1 MVGSKDVSP
10 EESASGRW
18 DVWIDTGGTFTDC
31 VARDPQGRHH
41 RAKVLSTGAL
51 RARAVAIGPD
61 SSVHIEAPWAHS
73 VDLVTGFTLH
83 RQRDGRMLG
92 RVRAFDPSDGRTRL
106 QPAAQDGPSGHDPA
120 ASDLASLLA
129 HGEAVEFRTSEPAPL
144 LAARLVT
151 RTPSNTPLP
160 DSLRLRMATTRAT
173 NALLERTGAPTALFI
188 TRGFGDLLRIG
199 DQTRPDLFDPLRS
212 RPPPLTPHVV
222 EVEERRSPE
231 GAVVT
236 PLDLNGLGARVD
248 ELLGLG
254 IRAAAVVLLH
264 SPRHPDHEE
273 KVARLLRDRGLECV
287 VASSRAAPFSHLLR
301 RAETTLVEA
310 TLRPVIRSY
319 LDEVLAGIPGHRVLV
334 LTSSGGLT
342 RGDGVRARE
351 TLLSGPAGGVMGATL
366 VGRRAGTDQ
375 VLALDMGGT
384 STDVARCDEGPEIV
398 EEHQVGTTR
407 LRSPALA
414 IETVAAG
421 GGSICQAGAD
431 GLQVGPASAGAE
443 PGPACYGAGGPLT
456 LTDVNLLLG
465 RIDPA
470 RFEIPLD
477 RTAARARA
485 EEELGSAR
493 ALPGPSPSLEELL
506 EGFLKLANDRMAD
519 AVRRISVRKGY
530 DPAEYALVAFGGAGP
545 QHACELADRLGIR
558 RVLVPADA
566 GVLSAV
572 GLGHAVVERFAVRE
586 VLKPS
591 TELAGD
597 LLGDLLDELTREA
610 RLGVVEEGVPET
622 QVEVSARTA
631 HLRYRG
637 QESTLPIS
645 LPGSVDELGLQ
656 AVLEDFH
663 RAYEAVFGHRIQG
676 REVEV
681 ESVRVTAAARRETG
695 SALPRPQPISAPE
708 APCERSW
715 FEGRWQKVSV
725 WDAEALEAGMTLG
738 GPGLV
743 RGSHTS
749 VVLPPGWDGLVLA
762 DGTLDLTLDEA
773 ASASSPDLTSEHPV
787 VQEEL
792 FVQRFQALVGEMGAQ
807 LRRTALSVNI
817 RERRDFSCALLDS
830 RGRLVANAPHIPV
843 HLGALGVC
851 VRAVAGTLALAPG
864 DVVATNHPGHGGS
877 HLPDVTVI
885 TPVFEE
891 TPSTGTDASTLLGY
905 VASRAHHAEIGGS
918 RPGSMPPEARTL
930 AEEGVVIPPRH
941 LIRAGEA
948 DWEGMRELLSSGP
961 HPSRAVEENLVDLAA
976 QVAANHM
983 GAKLLRTLSLDQGR
997 EAVQR
1002 HMTSLR
1008 TRAARRMRRILGEME
1023 DGSYQARETLD
1034 DGTPLH
1040 VVVRI
1045 QGAEATF
1052 DFEGSGGVHP
1062 GNLNATEAITR
1073 SAVLYVLRL
1082 LARTDLPLNEGL
1094 MEPVRLVLPRGILN
1108 PHFPSDPAECP
1119 AVVGGNI
1126 ETSQRLVD
1134 TLLKPFDLAA
1144 CSQGT
1149 MNNVLFGDESSSY
1162 YETVAGGAG
1171 AGPGS
1176 DGPHATQVH
1185 MTNTAITDV
1194 EVLEHRYPVRVE
1206 RFAVRA
1212 GSGGAGRWTGGDGV
1226 IRELRFLR
1234 PLSLSVL
1241 GQHRVA
1247 SPYGRKGGEPGAR
1260 GRHRLLRAD
1269 GREVELPPIGGAEV
1283 EPGDRLLLETPG
1295 GGGWGRCP

>member
-1 MVGSKDVSP
+1 MVTSEDVLP
-10 EESASGRW
+10 GRTGSGRW

-31 VARDPQGRHH
+31 VALDPEGRT
-41 RAKVLSTGAL
+41 RRVKVLSTSAL
-51 RARAVAIGPD
+51 RARVVESGPGF
-61 SSVHIEAPWAHS
+61 SVRIEAPWAGP
-73 VDLVTGFTLH
+73 VDLVTGCTLH
-83 RQRDGRMLG
+83 QQRDGRLLG
-92 RVRAFDPSDGRTRL
+92 RVAGFDPSDGRVQL
-106 QPAAQDGPSGHDPA
+106 EPLPKDDA
-120 ASDLASLLA
+120 ASQGPPASEPA
-129 HGEAVEFRTSEPAPL
+129 RPPSKGDAVEFRTSEPAPL

-151 RTPSNTPLP
+151 GTPANTPLP
-160 DSLRLRMATTRAT
+160 DSLRLRLATTRAT

-212 RPPPLTPHVV
+212 RPAPLTREVV
-222 EVEERRSPE
+222 EVTERR
-231 GAVVT
+231 GVDGTVVT
-236 PLDLNGLGARVD
+236 PLDLKGLGTRVD
-248 ELLGLG
+248 ALLDAG
-254 IRAAAVVLLH
+254 IQAAAVVLLH

-273 KVARLLRDRGLECV
+273 EVSRLLRDRGLECV
-287 VASSRAAPFSHLLR
+287 VASSEAAPFSHLLR
-301 RAETTLVEA
+301 RAETTVVEA
-310 TLRPVIRSY
+310 TLSPVIASY
-319 LDEVLAGIPGHRVLV
+319 VEDVLAGIPGDRVLI

-342 RGDGVRARE
+342 RGEGIRARE
-351 TLLSGPAGGVMGATL
+351 TLLSGPAGGVMGAAL
-366 VGRRAGTDQ
+366 IGRRAGTDQ
-375 VLALDMGGT
+375 VLTLDMGGT
-384 STDVARCDEGPEIV
+384 STDVARCDDGPEVV

-421 GGSICQAGAD
+421 GGSICEVGPD
-431 GLQVGPASAGAE
+431 GLQVGPGSAGAH

-470 RFEIPLD
+470 RFEIPVD
-477 RTAARARA
+477 RAAARARA
-485 EEELGSAR
+485 EEELAAAR
-493 ALPGPSPSLEELL
+493 DLPGPSPSLEDLL

-530 DPAEYALVAFGGAGP
+530 DPTEYAMVAFGGAGP
-545 QHACELADRLGIR
+545 QHACELADRLGVG
-558 RVLVPADA
+558 RVLVPASA

-572 GLGHAVVERFAVRE
+572 GLGHAVVERFAIGELLRP
-586 VLKPS
+586 LS
-591 TELAGD
+591 ELAGAP
-597 LLGDLLDELTREA
+597 LIDLLDELAQEA
-610 RLGVVEEGVPET
+610 RAGVVEEGVPEP
-622 QVEVSARTA
+622 EVRIRSRTA

-637 QESTLPIS
+637 QESTLPVP
-645 LPGSVDELGLQ
+645 LPRKGEELQSQ
-656 AVLEDFH
+656 ALLEAFE
-663 RAYEAVFGHRIQG
+663 RAYQGVFGHRVRD

-681 ESVRVTAAARRETG
+681 ESVRVTAAAHREPV
-695 SALPRPQPISAPE
+695 SALPRPDPINAPGVRG
-708 APCERSW
+708 ERSW
-715 FEGRWQKVSV
+715 FQGRWQEVSI
-725 WDAEALEAGMTLG
+725 WDAEGLAPGMTLG

-743 RGSHTS
+743 RGPHTS
-749 VVLPPGWDGLVLA
+749 VVVPPGWKGVVLA
-762 DGTLDLTLDEA
+762 DGTLDLTSDEPGKG
-773 ASASSPDLTSEHPV
+773 SFQDLASEHPV

-817 RERRDFSCALLDS
+817 RERRDFSCALLDP

-851 VRAVAGTLALAPG
+851 VRAVAETLEMSPG

-885 TPVFEE
+885 TPVFQET
-891 TPSTGTDASTLLGY
+891 TPSQADGSTLLGY

-930 AEEGVVIPPRH
+930 AEEGVVIPPCH
-941 LIRAGEA
+941 LVRSGEA

-983 GAKLLRTLSLDQGR
+983 GANLLRSLSLEEGR
-997 EAVQR
+997 EVVQR
-1002 HMTSLR
+1002 HMTKLR
-1008 TRAARRMRRILGEME
+1008 TRAARRMGRILGEME
-1023 DGSYQARETLD
+1023 DGSYRAREMLD
-1034 DGTPLH
+1034 DGTSLE
-1040 VVVRI
+1040 VTIRI
-1045 QGAEATF
+1045 QGGEATF
-1052 DFEGSGGVHP
+1052 DFEGSAGVHP

-1094 MEPVRLVLPRGILN
+1094 MEPVRLLLPTGILN
-1108 PHFPSDPAECP
+1108 PRFPSDPWECP

-1134 TLLKPFDLAA
+1134 TLLKPFGVAA

-1149 MNNVLFGDESSSY
+1149 MNNVLFGDDSSSY

-1194 EVLEHRYPVRVE
+1194 EVLERRYPVRVE
-1206 RFAVRA
+1206 RFGLRS
-1212 GSGGAGRWTGGDGV
+1212 GSGGSGRWTGGDGV
-1226 IRELRFLR
+1226 IRELCFLR

-1241 GQHRVA
+1241 GQHRVVP
-1247 SPYGRKGGEPGAR
+1247 PYGRKGGAPGAR
-1260 GRHRLLRAD
+1260 GRHRVVRAD

-1283 EPGDRLLLETPG
+1283 KPGDRLILETPG
-1295 GGGWGRCP
+1295 GGGWGRSP